1 MDRLKRIF
9 SQGWL
14 SNLVSVLTRGYYP
27 ITAAVPILTGAGT
40 VHGPRST
47 HISYGP
53 ASLATA
59 HGPKN
64 TGEVNS

>member
-1 MDRLKRIF
+1 MNRLKRIF

-27 ITAAVPILTGAGT
+27 ITEATPILTGVGT

-53 ASLATA
+53 ASTATI
-59 HGPKN
+59 HGAKN
-64 TGEVNS
+64 TGEVNG